1 MSNSPVL
8 RPVLQHARRF
18 AADIIVG
25 LALFVF
31 IVSVATPNRSA
42 AAPQTADIIALS
54 ATAGE
59 ATTEFVR
66 DPAATAAS
74 VAAVAVPTLQS
85 AGMGMFSQSNHRLAL
100 ILLAAVCS
108 AMVAFNLAFFRHLR
122 EVSAA
127 TPRSRR
133 TAR

>member
-1 MSNSPVL
+1 MVASPVL
-8 RPVLQHARRF
+8 RRFRRF
-18 AADIIVG
+18 AADVIAG
-25 LALFVF
+25 LAVFVF
-31 IVSVATPNRSA
+31 IVSVATPNCSTA
-42 AAPQTADIIALS
+42 AAQTADLIALS

-59 ATTEFVR
+59 ATSDLVR

-74 VAAVAVPTLQS
+74 VAAIAVPTLPTTGS
-85 AGMGMFSQSNHRLAL
+85 GMFSQPNQGIAL

-127 TPRSRR
+127 APRSRR